1 MRGRVSGERDRDS
14 PVRGGPGLLARLSG
28 ILGLRPPR
36 KKQPTKLDRRRYGP
50 GISLGKSPTVR
61 DIEKLARKAGFRALL
76 NLNTEGE
83 PGEILSPNV
92 EATWAHTFEMQHERV
107 SIDLE
112 ALRPERVDRFLETLR
127 TIAKPVYVHSLQGR
141 RAAALL
147 TVHLALEC
155 KISGSDALVRA
166 KTLGLDCALERLQS
180 FTVSEVDRRT
190 HPGGQARAV
199 QRARATAASTDEMGG
214 DGAATG
220 SARVAREAC

>member
-1 MRGRVSGERDRDS
+1 MRGRVSGEHARPLPAGR
-14 PVRGGPGLLARLSG
+14 GPGLLARLSG

-36 KKQPTKLDRRRYGP
+36 RKQATKLDRRRYGA

-112 ALRPERVDRFLETLR
+112 ALRSERVDRFLETLLA
-127 TIAKPVYVHSLQGR
+127 IAKPVYVHSLLGR

-147 TVHLALEC
+147 TLHLALQCE
-155 KISGSDALVRA
+155 ISGNDALVRA
-166 KTLGLDCALERLQS
+166 KTLGLDCSLERLQR
-180 FTVSEVDRRT
+180 FTVSEVDRRV
-190 HPGGQARAV
+190 HRRRPAGVDPHAPASAPVRGEIEGGGADG
-199 QRARATAASTDEMGG
+199 ST
-214 DGAATG
+214 
-220 SARVAREAC
+220 RLAREAC